1 MPRSHRSQK
10 SWVAE
15 TVPIGKERPEAPEL
29 PRSRRAEDRGV
40 LPDEHVNDEPDV
52 LDPFHPVEALV
63 VERGDGFDVLDARIG
78 VEAVVERREVLGS
91 SGSPQ
96 QRHDPIGVVGGDAFG
111 LEAHVHLR
119 ERRGER
125 EVRRR
130 NAELGDRVH

>member
-1 MPRSHRSQK
+1 
-10 SWVAE
+10 
-15 TVPIGKERPEAPEL
+15 
-29 PRSRRAEDRGV
+29 
-40 LPDEHVNDEPDV
+40 VNDEPDV

-78 VEAVVERREVLGS
+78 VEAIVERREVLGS
-91 SGSPQ
+91 SGSSQ
-96 QRHDPIGVVGGDAFG
+96 QRHDPIGVVDGDAFS

-130 NAELGDRVH
+130 NAELGDRVQ